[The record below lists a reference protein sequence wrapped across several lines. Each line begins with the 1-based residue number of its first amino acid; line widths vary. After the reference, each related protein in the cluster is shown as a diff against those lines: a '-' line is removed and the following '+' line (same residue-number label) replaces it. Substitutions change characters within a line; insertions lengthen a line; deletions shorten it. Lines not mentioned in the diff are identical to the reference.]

1 MVIVNDFLG
10 STKIIVY
17 YQLLIFLFATFFL
30 PLKRK
35 SNKVFYCILIYYT
48 VTEIITVT
56 LNVLIKNE
64 TNRLFL
70 NSINY
75 ELSFIITFIL
85 WFFLLEQNGISKKLM
100 RYIYL
105 FFLTFVVIDFFV
117 IQKDDDLKTYMF
129 CMGSF
134 LYLITFF
141 VFSFN
146 KLKSEDFNFI
156 LSNDYRLLSA
166 PILMFFGLSLIFAFV
181 NSDIGDIKIF
191 PNYILYSIITD
202 YINFVSYTIFLWYI
216 YIEYRNHKRVI
227 PEE

>member
-10 STKIIVY
+10 YTKIIVY

-56 LNVLIKNE
+56 LNVLIKNK

-75 ELSFIITFIL
+75 ELSFIVTFLL
-85 WFFLLEQNGISKKLM
+85 WFFLLEQNGIRKKLM

-181 NSDIGDIKIF
+181 NSDIGDIKII
-191 PNYILYSIITD
+191 PNYNLYSIITD

>member
-75 ELSFIITFIL
+75 ELSFIVTFLL
-85 WFFLLEQNGISKKLM
+85 WFFLLEQNGIRKKLM

-181 NSDIGDIKIF
+181 NSDIGDIKIIT
-191 PNYILYSIITD
+191 NYNLYSIITD

>member
-1 MVIVNDFLG
+1 MIIICDILNNI
-10 STKIIVY
+10 KIIIY
-17 YQLLIFLFATFFL
+17 YQFFVFITASFVL

-35 SNKVFYCILIYYT
+35 TNKIFFGILTFYS
-48 VTEIITVT
+48 VTE
-56 LNVLIKNE
+56 LNTIFMKFVINDNHFR
-64 TNRLFL
+64 TNM
-70 NSINY
+70 NYKNY
-75 ELSFIITFIL
+75 ELSFIVTFLL

-117 IQKDDDLKTYMF
+117 IQKNDDLKTYMF

-181 NSDIGDIKIF
+181 NSDIGDIKII
-191 PNYILYSIITD
+191 PNYNLYSIITD